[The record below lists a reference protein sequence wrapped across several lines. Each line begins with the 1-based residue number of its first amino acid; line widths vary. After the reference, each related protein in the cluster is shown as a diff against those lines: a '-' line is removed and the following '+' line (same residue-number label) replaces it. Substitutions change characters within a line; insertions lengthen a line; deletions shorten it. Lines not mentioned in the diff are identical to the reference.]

1 MNGSI
6 KFIIGWV
13 MVFLIRL
20 VPFRPPNVEP
30 VLATMMPFSKRY
42 GALGAF
48 IFGFLSILLFDA
60 VTSGIGQ
67 WTWITAIAYGLVGI
81 GSWLYFRNR
90 EGKVYQ
96 FVTYGIIGTI
106 LYDAATGLTIG
117 PLMFGQSFTEA
128 FYGQIPFTAMHLL
141 GNIALSLTLS
151 PALYRWVVKNE
162 AFDVSFILGK
172 FKPQSA

>member
-13 MVFLIRL
+13 MVFAIRL
-20 VPFRPPNVEP
+20 IPFRPPNVEP
-30 VLATMMPFSKRY
+30 VLATLMPFSKRY
-42 GALGAF
+42 GAAGAF
-48 IFGFLSILLFDA
+48 VFAFLSITLFDA

-67 WTWITAIAYGLVGI
+67 WTWITAFAYGAVGL

-117 PLMFGQSFTEA
+117 PLMFGQSLSEA
-128 FYGQIPFTAMHLL
+128 FYGQIPFTVMHLL
-141 GNIALSLTLS
+141 GTTALSLTVS

-162 AFDVSFILGK
+162 VFDVSFILGK
-172 FKPQSA
+172 LKSQSA

>member
-1 MNGSI
+1 MNGSL

-13 MVFLIRL
+13 MVFAIRL
-20 VPFRPPNVEP
+20 IPFRPPNVEP
-30 VLATMMPFSKRY
+30 VLATLMPFSKRY
-42 GALGAF
+42 GAAGAF
-48 IFGFLSILLFDA
+48 VFGFLSITLFDA

-67 WTWITAIAYGLVGI
+67 WTWITAFAYGAVGL

-117 PLMFGQSFTEA
+117 PLMFGQSLSEA
-128 FYGQIPFTAMHLL
+128 FYGQIPFTVMHLL
-141 GNIALSLTLS
+141 GTTALSLTVS

-162 AFDVSFILGK
+162 VFDVSFILGK
-172 FKPQSA
+172 LKSQSA

>member
-1 MNGSI
+1 MNGFI

-13 MVFLIRL
+13 VVFAIRL

-42 GALGAF
+42 GAIGAF
-48 IFGFLSILLFDA
+48 LFGFLSIALFDA
-60 VTSGIGQ
+60 ATGKVGE
-67 WTWITAIAYGLVGI
+67 WTWITAVAYGAVGL
-81 GSWLYFRNR
+81 GSWFYFRNR

-117 PLMFGQSFTEA
+117 PLMFGQSFQEA
-128 FYGQIPFTAMHLL
+128 FFGQIPFTAMHLL

-151 PALYRWVVKNE
+151 PTLYRWIVKNE
-162 AFDVSFILGK
+162 VFDVSFIFGK
-172 FKPQSA
+172 LKPQSV

>member
-13 MVFLIRL
+13 MVFAIRL
-20 VPFRPPNVEP
+20 IPFRPPNVEP
-30 VLATMMPFSKRY
+30 VLATLMPFSKRY
-42 GALGAF
+42 GAAGAF
-48 IFGFLSILLFDA
+48 VFGFLSITLFDA

-67 WTWITAIAYGLVGI
+67 WTWITAIAYGAVGL

-106 LYDAATGLTIG
+106 LYDAVTGLTIG
-117 PLMFGQSFTEA
+117 PLMFGQSLSEA

-162 AFDVSFILGK
+162 VFDVSFILGK
-172 FKPQSA
+172 LKPQSA

>member
-20 VPFRPPNVEP
+20 IPFRPPNVEP

-48 IFGFLSILLFDA
+48 LFGFLSIMLFDA

-67 WTWITAIAYGLVGI
+67 WTWITATAYGAVGL

-117 PLMFGQSFTEA
+117 PLMFGQSFAEA

-162 AFDVSFILGK
+162 AFDVSFILGRI
-172 FKPQSA
+172 KPQSA